1 MGGPRNR
8 GLLMFFAKMRTG
20 NGYALASAAACV
32 LLVSI
37 AGCDGGKSETTGSGI
52 VLVPKEEF
60 SQVSQFAAPTP
71 VTAPLGDAYE
81 DIDPNPV
88 VAVIEE
94 PVSTFSIDVD
104 TAAYANVRRFLNEGS
119 LPPGDAVRV
128 EELINYFDYAYA
140 PPANPDTPFSAVTTV
155 MPTPWNDGTQ
165 LLHIAI
171 KGYDII
177 EETQRPR
184 ANLVFLVDVSG
195 SMNGPD
201 RLPLLVESLRLLVNA
216 LEPDDT
222 VAIVTYAGSVGV
234 ALKPTK
240 VSDKHRIFAALDSLG
255 AGGSTAGAAG
265 ISLAYDTARA
275 GFVEDGVNRVILA
288 TDGDFNVGI
297 SDTEAL
303 QEMIERERISGVY
316 LSVLGFGRGNL
327 NDRMMQRIAQHGNG
341 NAAYIDSLMEAK
353 KALVDEL
360 DSTLFAIADD
370 VKIQVEF
377 NPQEVA
383 EYRLLGYE
391 TRLLN
396 REDFSNDKVDA
407 GEIGNGHAVT
417 AIYEIVPVHSAFR
430 WMDPLR
436 YSSDAA
442 VLLDGQAGDEIA
454 YLKIRYKLPGETT
467 STLLEQPILASS
479 KLNDVTAASDDV
491 RFAVAVAAYG
501 ELLRNDVHLGTWQ
514 MGDVVVLARDALGDD
529 PFGYRGEFVRLADLA
544 GSLRAAH

>member
-1 MGGPRNR
+1 MFLAKIRNDSS
-8 GLLMFFAKMRTG
+8 
-20 NGYALASAAACV
+20 YAVVTAAVCV
-32 LLVSI
+32 LLVS
-37 AGCDGGKSETTGSGI
+37 AAACESGKSESTESGDL
-52 VLVPKEEF
+52 LVRLVEVVE
-60 SQVSQFAAPTP
+60 VNNAAEPTAAVAL
-71 VTAPLGDAYE
+71 VTSLQGDAYE

-88 VAVIEE
+88 MAVIEE

-119 LPPGDAVRV
+119 LPPADAVRV
-128 EELINYFDYAYA
+128 EEMINYFDYTYA
-140 PPANPDTPFSAVTTV
+140 PPAKADTPFSAVTTV

-165 LLHIAI
+165 LVHIAI
-171 KGYDII
+171 KGYDVID
-177 EETQRPR
+177 ETQRPR

-201 RLPLLVESLRLLVNA
+201 RLPLLLESLRLLINA

-234 ALKPTK
+234 TLKPTK
-240 VSDKHRIFAALDSLG
+240 ISDKHSIIAALDSLG

-297 SDTEAL
+297 SDTDAL
-303 QEMIERERISGVY
+303 QELIERERESGVY

-327 NDRMMQRIAQHGNG
+327 NDQMMQRIAQHGNG

-360 DSTLFAIADD
+360 DSTLFPIAND

-396 REDFSNDKVDA
+396 REDFNNDNVDA

-436 YSSDAA
+436 YSGETA
-442 VLLDGQAGDEIA
+442 VAENGVASDEIA

-467 STLLEQPILASS
+467 SVLVEQPILASS
-479 KLNDVTAASDDV
+479 GLNDVTVASDDV

-501 ELLRNDVHLGTWQ
+501 ELLRNDTHLGTWQ

-529 PFGYRGEFVRLADLA
+529 PYGYRGEFIRLADLA
-544 GSLRAAH
+544 GSLQAAH